1 MGTGS
6 PNGEF
11 RSVPK
16 YRILDQGRMEV
27 RNPMREPRREE
38 VELVGGVNR
47 IASGT
52 SESNDKNADDALR
65 YFSHSLTHSLIYVL
79 TH

>member
-1 MGTGS
+1 M
-6 PNGEF
+6 
-11 RSVPK
+11 
-16 YRILDQGRMEV
+16 Q
-27 RNPMREPRREE
+27 PRREE

-65 YFSHSLTHSLIYVL
+65 YFSHSLTDLRAHSLTYFI
-79 TH
+79 